1 MDINNLLNKFL
12 GSTATATDPN
22 SPSLAEH
29 AKTLAQKATQ
39 GGAGSFA
46 GGAVAGGLLTLLLN
60 NHKAREI
67 AGGTL
72 GYGGAALLGV
82 LAHQAY
88 QRYKTGAATEPTT
101 QIATHTSKLNEQTLE
116 QQPIND
122 QVNQNFAL
130 TLIKGMIAAAKSDG
144 HIDSKEQQQILTE
157 VDKMKLPPEQKAIV
171 FEALMKPTDLQSLTQ
186 GINNLEQAT
195 ELYLASCVAIDPDHP
210 GETEFLKSLANKLKL
225 PPELVS
231 EIHQQVKSL

>member
-12 GSTATATDPN
+12 GSTTSTDQN
-22 SPSLAEH
+22 SPSLAEQ
-29 AKTLAQKATQ
+29 AKVLAQKATQ
-39 GGAGSFA
+39 GGVGSFA
-46 GGAVAGGLLTLLLN
+46 GGAVTGGLLTLLLN

-67 AGGTL
+67 ASGTL

-88 QRYKTGAATEPTT
+88 QRYKTNTATEGTT
-101 QIATHTSKLNEQTLE
+101 NITPNTNRL
-116 QQPIND
+116 ND
-122 QVNQNFAL
+122 QVPLQIRVEQDNQNFSL

-144 HIDSKEQQQILTE
+144 HIDSKEQQHILTE

-186 GINNLEQAT
+186 GINNLEQAA
-195 ELYLASCVAIDPDHP
+195 ELYLASCIAIDPDHP
-210 GETEFLKSLANKLKL
+210 GETEFLKSLANTLKL
-225 PPELVS
+225 PSELVS
-231 EIHQQVKSL
+231 EIHQQVKRL